1 MEPDLLETLVYVG
14 LIGILPY
21 VVVEAYEMAQR
32 TIARR
37 RRAARH

>member
-1 MEPDLLETLVYVG
+1 MESELLETLVYVG

-21 VVVEAYEMAQR
+21 AAVEAFELAQR

-37 RRAARH
+37 RQGSRH